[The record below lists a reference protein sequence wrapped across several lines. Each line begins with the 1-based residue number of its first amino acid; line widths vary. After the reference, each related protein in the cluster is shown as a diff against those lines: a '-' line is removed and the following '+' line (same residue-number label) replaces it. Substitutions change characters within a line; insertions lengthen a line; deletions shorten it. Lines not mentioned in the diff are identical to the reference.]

1 METQHQER
9 LRKLIQHK
17 AYRTGDFVLAS
28 GRRSSYYLD
37 LRTVTLDAV
46 GLALISDAL
55 LERVGRIEGVT
66 HVGGMAVG
74 AVPLVAGLTM
84 ASAQTSRP
92 LQGFFVRKEAKGHG
106 ATTPRAAAARLGGN
120 DPTGGIVVLLEDT
133 TTSGGSTI
141 EAVDLV
147 RALPATVAA
156 VISVVDRQ
164 EGAAES
170 FAAAN
175 VPFECLFRAAD
186 LAH

>member
-1 METQHQER
+1 MDPASRER
-9 LRKLIQHK
+9 LRVLIRSR

-55 LERVGRIEGVT
+55 LERVGRFEALT

-74 AVPLVAGLTM
+74 AVPLVSGLCM
-84 ASAQTSRP
+84 ASAQTARP

-106 ATTPRAAAARLGGN
+106 VATRAAAARLGGN
-120 DPTGGIVVLLEDT
+120 DPTGGTVVLLEDT
-133 TTSGGSTI
+133 TTSGASTL
-141 EAVDLV
+141 EAAELV
-147 RALPATVAA
+147 RALPAAVAA

-164 EGAAES
+164 EGAAEA
-170 FAAAN
+170 FAAAK
-175 VPFECLFRAAD
+175 VPFEFLFAASE
-186 LAH
+186 LAN